1 MTYVS
6 TFCQGGPAT
15 LNYGLIGGCIGAPD
29 GSTAVW
35 PERRVADD
43 SSDARLSALMASA
56 QAGDRAAYA
65 ALLRECIPV
74 IRRVATRRAPADRI
88 DDVVQDVLLT
98 LHNARHT
105 YDPSR
110 SFTAWLT
117 VISDRRAIDL
127 MRRVVRDNS
136 REVHAPLQY
145 EQHPDLDAD
154 PAAPRARTDAAQ
166 QVRQAVETLPQ
177 RQREAVQHV
186 VLSERS
192 LKETSAITGQSEGS
206 IKVSLHRAL
215 HALRLKIE
223 REPQ

>member
-6 TFCQGGPAT
+6 TFRHYGPAT
-15 LNYGLIGGCIGAPD
+15 LNYGLFGGCMCEPD
-29 GSTAVW
+29 GSIAVW

-43 SSDARLSALMASA
+43 SSDARLSALMTSA
-56 QAGDRAAYA
+56 QAGDRVAYG
-65 ALLRECIPV
+65 ALLRECVPV
-74 IRRVATRRAPADRI
+74 IRRVATRRAPADRV

-105 YDPSR
+105 YDPAR
-110 SFTAWLT
+110 SFTAWLS
-117 VISDRRAIDL
+117 VISDRRAVDL

-136 REVHAPLQY
+136 REAHAPLQY

-154 PAAPRARTDAAQ
+154 PAAPQQRTETAK

-192 LKETSAITGQSEGS
+192 LKETSAITG
-206 IKVSLHRAL
+206 
-215 HALRLKIE
+215 
-223 REPQ
+223 